1 MINLISTF
9 FYVVAIQLIF
19 QGLANQSTFF
29 NATKLLQILLIVK
42 KYQLFCPILKSK
54 PLLKSNILFIINPI
68 SGGKEKQKIPAL
80 IDKHLDHSKF
90 SANFSFTAYSGHAA
104 ELAEEAANKNFDI
117 IVAVGGD
124 GTINEIASKV
134 SSLEKVL
141 GIIPFG
147 SGNGLARALHIPMNV
162 IKAIQVINTF
172 NVQTIDAGKLNGKY
186 FFNMA
191 GIGFDARISAAF
203 AGNKTRGLKG
213 YVTLGLKE
221 VKSYQ
226 PEHYELEID
235 GIKYQRDA
243 FILSIANSSQYGNN
257 VHISPKSLLS
267 DGLLEVCIVKPVSL
281 YKLPLLVYEMLSAKT
296 HRSDLVEIIS
306 GKKISI
312 VRAKENSIHIDG
324 EPFFMGKNIEI
335 EIISNALNVITAI
348 K

>member
-1 MINLISTF
+1 
-9 FYVVAIQLIF
+9 
-19 QGLANQSTFF
+19 
-29 NATKLLQILLIVK
+29 
-42 KYQLFCPILKSK
+42 
-54 PLLKSNILFIINPI
+54 LKSNILFIINPI

-90 SANFSFTAYSGHAA
+90 NANFSFTAYIGHAA

-134 SSLEKVL
+134 SSLQKIL
-141 GIIPFG
+141 GSIPFG
-147 SGNGLARALHIPMNV
+147 SGNGLARALHIPINV
-162 IKAIQVINTF
+162 KKAIQVINSF
-172 NVQTIDAGKLNGKY
+172 EVQTIDAGKLNGKY

-191 GIGFDARISAAF
+191 GIGFDAHISAAF

-213 YVTLGLKE
+213 YISLGLKE
-221 VKSYQ
+221 IKSYE
-226 PEHYELEID
+226 PEFYELDID
-235 GIKYQRDA
+235 GVKYQRDA
-243 FILSIANSSQYGNN
+243 FILSIANSTQYGNN

-281 YKLPLLVYEMLSAKT
+281 YKLPLLVYEMLNAKT
-296 HRSDLVEIIS
+296 HRSNLVEIIS
-306 GKKISI
+306 GKKIKI
-312 VRAKENSIHIDG
+312 TRVKENSIHIDG

-335 EIISNALNVITAI
+335 EIIPSALKVITSL

>member
-1 MINLISTF
+1 M
-9 FYVVAIQLIF
+9 
-19 QGLANQSTFF
+19 
-29 NATKLLQILLIVK
+29 
-42 KYQLFCPILKSK
+42 
-54 PLLKSNILFIINPI
+54 LKSNILFIINPI
-68 SGGKEKQKIPAL
+68 SGGKEKHTIPAL
-80 IDKHLDHSKF
+80 IDVHLDHAKF
-90 SANFSFTAYSGHAA
+90 NANFSFTSYMGHAA
-104 ELAEEAANKNFDI
+104 ELAEEAANKNFDV

-134 SSLEKVL
+134 SSLGKIL

-147 SGNGLARALHIPMNV
+147 SGNGLARALHIPMNA
-162 IKAIQVINTF
+162 IKAIQIINQL
-172 NVQTIDAGKLNGKY
+172 NVQRIDAGTLNGKY

-213 YVTLGLKE
+213 YITLGLKE

-235 GIKYQRDA
+235 GVKYERDA
-243 FILSIANSSQYGNN
+243 FMLSIANSTQYGNN
-257 VHISPKSLLS
+257 VHISPKSLLG

-281 YKLPLLVYEMLSAKT
+281 YKLPLLAYEMLNSKT
-296 HRSDLVEIIS
+296 HRSNLVEIIS
-306 GKKISI
+306 GRRISI
-312 VRAKENSIHIDG
+312 IRKKENSVHIDG

-335 EIISNALNVITAI
+335 AVVPGALKVITSM